1 MLLGSLS
8 WLAVASHSGRGSLL
22 LLGVLQIEL
31 FVLDQVQLPAYE
43 EFLLLGAARGVRLP
57 LLLRVGVLHVAQLL
71 GVEGFVDLYAECVMA
86 GQRSELLVLRSSP
99 RLLGRGFGVRAEP

>member
-1 MLLGSLS
+1 M
-8 WLAVASHSGRGSLL
+8 ASHSGRGSLL

-43 EFLLLGAARGVRLP
+43 EFLLLGAALGVGLA
-57 LLLRVGVLHVAQLL
+57 LLFRVSVLYVAQLL

-86 GQRSELLVLRSSP
+86 GQRSELLVL
-99 RLLGRGFGVRAEP
+99 